1 MTNIAATATFSLF
14 AAVAGPAAA
23 QASLYDAEAL
33 SYRAAE
39 AYDAG
44 DSVLAAVL
52 WRLSGKAGSADSM
65 TAYGGLRAAGDG
77 VTADPEDATRW
88 YARAARHGDAHAMA
102 LLADTIATKNPKR
115 ATALYVQAS
124 KLGHVYAAR
133 QLTHHL
139 ANPPGETEVTTKGGY
154 GEDQ

>member
-1 MTNIAATATFSLF
+1 MRTIAATATLALIT
-14 AAVAGPAAA
+14 AANPAAA

-33 SYRAAE
+33 NYRAAV

-77 VTADPEDATRW
+77 VASDPKDAIRW
-88 YARAARHGDAHAMA
+88 YARAARRGDAHAMT
-102 LLADTIATKNPKR
+102 LLADAIAAENPRR
-115 ATALYVQAS
+115 AADLYARAS
-124 KLGHVYAAR
+124 QLGHQYAAS

-139 ANPPGETEVTTKGGY
+139 ANPPGETEVTTKGGF
-154 GEDQ
+154 GENQ

>member
-1 MTNIAATATFSLF
+1 MTTIAATVTVAFFAT
-14 AAVAGPAAA
+14 AAGQAAA
-23 QASLYDAEAL
+23 QASSYDAEAL

-44 DSVLAAVL
+44 DSALAAVL

-77 VTADPEDATRW
+77 VSADPEDAMRW
-88 YARAARHGDAHAMA
+88 YARAARRGDAHAMA
-102 LLADTIATKNPKR
+102 LLADALITENPKR
-115 ATALYVQAS
+115 AAALYAQAS
-124 KLGHVYAAR
+124 QRGHAYAAR
-133 QLTHHL
+133 QLTHPL
-139 ANPPGETEVTTKGGY
+139 ANPPGETEVTTRGGF

>member
-1 MTNIAATATFSLF
+1 MTNVAATAMIALI
-14 AAVAGPAAA
+14 AAAGPAAA

-39 AYDAG
+39 AYDSG

-65 TAYGGLRAAGDG
+65 TAYGGLRTVGDG
-77 VTADPEDATRW
+77 VAADPVDATRW
-88 YARAARHGDAHAMA
+88 YARAARRGDAHAMA
-102 LLADTIATKNPKR
+102 LLADTIATENPKR
-115 ATALYVQAS
+115 AAALYVQAS
-124 KLGHVYAAR
+124 KLGHAYAAR

-139 ANPPGETEVTTKGGY
+139 ANPPGETEVTTKGGS
-154 GEDQ
+154 GEYQ